1 MKTIAA
7 CPDNKT
13 LEERGNVPTEQFHRP
28 FQKLP
33 YLAVLWIIL
42 AQLETVGQ
50 ILTGRTLIKSTC
62 TDSFAILPT
71 MEVLWIVLSTAR
83 NSKFLVGQ
91 TAKGPL

>member
-42 AQLETVGQ
+42 AQLIKVEK
-50 ILTGRTLIKSTC
+50 ILTRRTFIKSTC
-62 TDSFAILPT
+62 TDNGLMGFSL
-71 MEVLWIVLSTAR
+71 
-83 NSKFLVGQ
+83 
-91 TAKGPL
+91 